1 MKEKVDEPED
11 LEGINCGDIFQVNTI
26 QNELKNLLEHQ
37 EVGLYASSIEE
48 ELQKVNNL
56 KEDSEVLFDSGSE
69 QQEIYTWISR
79 KRKEQKKIVIAARFP
94 SLDYK
99 KAEDH
104 GDFNDEGQLGSCDK
118 IEADG
123 KIRTLTIVPMDLA
136 EEVEINDTVE
146 SSDVGKEI
154 EQGLEETKMED

>member
-69 QQEIYTWISR
+69 QQEYIPGF
-79 KRKEQKKIVIAARFP
+79 Q
-94 SLDYK
+94 
-99 KAEDH
+99 
-104 GDFNDEGQLGSCDK
+104 
-118 IEADG
+118 
-123 KIRTLTIVPMDLA
+123 
-136 EEVEINDTVE
+136 
-146 SSDVGKEI
+146 GKE
-154 EQGLEETKMED
+154 KSKRRS

>member
-26 QNELKNLLEHQ
+26 QNKLKNLLEHKD
-37 EVGLYASSIEE
+37 VGLYASSIEE

-79 KRKEQKKIVIAARFP
+79 KRKEQKKIKIAARFP

-104 GDFNDEGQLGSCDK
+104 GDLSDEEQLGACDK

-136 EEVEINDTVE
+136 
-146 SSDVGKEI
+146 
-154 EQGLEETKMED
+154 